1 MTTQTLIL
9 TGVGIYMAI
18 IIAVGFFASRK
29 SHSLTD
35 FMVAGRN
42 MPLWL
47 CSISVFATWFGGAPM
62 MGAVIAAYD
71 GDTLLMIGE
80 PFSSGIALLLTGLF
94 FAKLYRRTRRLT
106 WP

>member
-1 MTTQTLIL
+1 
-9 TGVGIYMAI
+9 
-18 IIAVGFFASRK
+18 
-29 SHSLTD
+29 
-35 FMVAGRN
+35 
-42 MPLWL
+42 
-47 CSISVFATWFGGAPM
+47 

-106 WP
+106 WPEFFEARFGKVAGALGSIADIGAHVV